1 MTART
6 QRRASTGRETS
17 RPPKAGPPPKDVTQ
31 SPPQCGQSRL
41 TFESLICRLF
51 QDTACDPPHLVA
63 AQRAATHCG
72 QSSHP
77 RCSNSCGASSRR
89 GLIPRVRHQR
99 GISEVP
105 ISPSAAHTCSTVIHC
120 VSTKGVS
127 LRLFGGV
134 CSDIGGPDV
143 LIAGGL
149 GLAAVY
155 DP

>member
-1 MTART
+1 MCPLDVK
-6 QRRASTGRETS
+6 
-17 RPPKAGPPPKDVTQ
+17 RP
-31 SPPQCGQSRL
+31 SCLR
-41 TFESLICRLF
+41 CRLR
-51 QDTACDPPHLVA
+51 V
-63 AQRAATHCG
+63 
-72 QSSHP
+72 
-77 RCSNSCGASSRR
+77 NRR

-105 ISPSAAHTCSTVIHC
+105 ISPSAARTCSTVIHC

-134 CSDIGGPDV
+134 CSDIGGPEV